1 MSKTGLFA
9 KTVNYFRKK
18 TKVDYSFKLS
28 IFDGNA
34 NAERTWATKHLLQNE
49 LVLLRK
55 QMKFN
60 TKELHSLKKVF
71 KVK

>member
-9 KTVNYFRKK
+9 KTVSYFHKK
-18 TKVDYSFKLS
+18 TIVDYSFKLS

-34 NAERTWATKHLLQNE
+34 NAERTWATQHLLKNE
-49 LVLLRK
+49 LLLLRK
-55 QMKFN
+55 QMKLN
-60 TKELHSLKKVF
+60 TKEIRSLKKVF